1 MRLIAVTVGE
11 IGGQNS
17 RKRLLQDQVRRLRER
32 VVHGNGLFTVCI
44 TLPLQSRV
52 NALDVEIQT
61 WFEYVLR
68 NARGVV

>member
-1 MRLIAVTVGE
+1 MKLVAKIHENAYDKIRSLACV
-11 IGGQNS
+11 
-17 RKRLLQDQVRRLRER
+17 
-32 VVHGNGLFTVCI
+32 NGLFKACI

-52 NALDVEIQT
+52 NVLDVEIQT

>member
-1 MRLIAVTVGE
+1 MVLIVATVGE

-17 RKRLLQDQVRRLRER
+17 RKRLSQDQVRRL
-32 VVHGNGLFTVCI
+32 VNGLFTVCI

-52 NALDVEIQT
+52 NVLDVEIQT